1 MQILHQSLQKTD
13 KIPPVIAL
21 HLSFSISRSS
31 HIQMLERKEKK
42 VASIFAEKK
51 TEKIPP
57 VSALCLAV
65 SLTSGFH
72 MVEKTKCQDS
82 SSLSV
87 APHSF
92 SFLRFSYT
100 KFPSIFAQIRQKKL
114 KFLHLAS
121 ISRESMKDL
130 KKNRCFKPHFKFIL
144 NFHRRTALSVFKEAK
159 MHLNFEAA
167 GKSTNVCQFS
177 V

>member
-1 MQILHQSLQKTD
+1 MMLKNANFT
-13 KIPPVIAL
+13 
-21 HLSFSISRSS
+21 SIFTENRQDSS
-31 HIQMLERKEKK
+31 GYR
-42 VASIFAEKK
+42 VASQLLFLQVFTHSNAGKKRKKSRIHLRRKK

-100 KFPSIFAQIRQKKL
+100 KFPSIFAQIRQKN
-114 KFLHLAS
+114 S
-121 ISRESMKDL
+121 
-130 KKNRCFKPHFKFIL
+130 
-144 NFHRRTALSVFKEAK
+144 NFCIAPRFHAK
-159 MHLNFEAA
+159 A
-167 GKSTNVCQFS
+167 GKI
-177 V
+177 